1 MRKDDIMH
9 RQHSSGPENHR
20 PRRRLYLS
28 PHDGAE
34 EQVFDCQTG
43 DRILVNNSVEV
54 VVLELHGDQVVLA
67 VDDDFDALQPFNEE
81 WSTSTVRRHHHH

>member
-20 PRRRLYLS
+20 PRRRFYLS
-28 PHDGAE
+28 PHDDAE

-43 DRILVNNSVEV
+43 DRIQVSDFVEV
-54 VVLELHGDQVVLA
+54 VVLEVRRNYVVLGI
-67 VDDDFDALQPFNEE
+67 DDELDADEPLVVTGNGPMEL
-81 WSTSTVRRHHHH
+81 T